1 MLNRHTKDAI
11 QRVHN
16 MKNSTKQM
24 TWSCQQQQQKN
35 GNEKWGEEEG
45 VTIIE
50 YEI

>member
-1 MLNRHTKDAI
+1 MLNRHAKDAI
-11 QRVHN
+11 QWVHN

-24 TWSCQQQQQKN
+24 TWSCQQQQKN